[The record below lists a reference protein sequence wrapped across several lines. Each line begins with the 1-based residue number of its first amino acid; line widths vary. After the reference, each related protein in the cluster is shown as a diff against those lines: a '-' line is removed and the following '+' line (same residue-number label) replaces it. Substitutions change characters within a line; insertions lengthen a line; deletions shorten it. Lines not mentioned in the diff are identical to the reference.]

1 VPKNTDHSPSNLSVL
16 QGKNKAIKQI
26 IALLAACF
34 LVWLSFR
41 GAHLSEVLKYA
52 AQANPVFLGLMCLSA
67 LLSHLIRSWRWL
79 ILMRPLKA
87 NISLWHSFCA
97 VMYGYAVNIVV
108 PRGGEIVRLIT
119 ISKMESLPWAG
130 VLPTLLIDRLLD
142 LVTIAILIGF
152 TLIALPASMF
162 KSMPWLYPSGITITV
177 SSLALLLIL
186 PKLSPLLSIILSV
199 PNIKRLIPT
208 AVSKKIND
216 LLAQFAEGT
225 KCLTNPLTYPIIAL
239 SSIAIW
245 LCYWL
250 NFYFVLLAFSLDKTL
265 TLSKGLMLFTVSS
278 LGSLVPT
285 PGCVG
290 GFHLL
295 VSKCLVLIFGI
306 NQDLALA
313 FATVLHAF
321 AFVITICTAAFC
333 CFLCQQ
339 FLERKANKLTL
350 PAEQKSVEDLQ

>member
-1 VPKNTDHSPSNLSVL
+1 VPKNTEYPPANSSLL
-16 QGKNKAIKQI
+16 QGKNKVIKQI

-34 LVWLSFR
+34 LIWLSFR
-41 GAHLSEVLKYA
+41 GADLSKVFGYA
-52 AQANPVFLGLMCLSA
+52 AQVNPLFLALMCLSA

-97 VMYGYAVNIVV
+97 VIYGYAVNIVI

-119 ISKMESLPWAG
+119 ISKTESLPWAG

-142 LVTIAILIGF
+142 LVTVAILIGF
-152 TLIALPASMF
+152 TLIALPADMLQ
-162 KSMPWLYPSGITITV
+162 SMPWIYPSGITITIG
-177 SSLALLLIL
+177 SLTLLLLL
-186 PKLSPLLSIILSV
+186 PKLSPLLSFLLSF

-208 AVSKKIND
+208 AISEKIND
-216 LLAQFAEGT
+216 LLAQFAAGT
-225 KCLTNPLTYPIIAL
+225 KCLTDPLSYPIIAL
-239 SSIAIW
+239 STIAIW
-245 LCYWL
+245 FCYWL

-295 VSKCLVLIFGI
+295 VSKCLVLIFGV

-321 AFVITICTAAFC
+321 AFIIVVCSAAFLCFLWQEFRFSKINKVITPI
-333 CFLCQQ
+333 
-339 FLERKANKLTL
+339 E
-350 PAEQKSVEDLQ
+350 

>member
-1 VPKNTDHSPSNLSVL
+1 VPKNTDHSPSNPSVL

-52 AQANPVFLGLMCLSA
+52 AQVNPFFLGLMCVSA
-67 LLSHLIRSWRWL
+67 LLSHLVRAWRWL

-97 VMYGYAVNIVV
+97 VIYGYAVNIAI
-108 PRGGEIVRLIT
+108 PRGGEIVRLVT
-119 ISKMESLPWAG
+119 ISKMESLPWAA

-152 TLIALPASMF
+152 TLIALPADIF
-162 KSMPWLYPSGITITV
+162 KTMPWLYPSGITITI

-186 PKLSPLLSIILSV
+186 PKLSPLLSFILSI
-199 PNIKRLIPT
+199 PNIKRLIPK
-208 AVSKKIND
+208 ALNEKIDD
-216 LLAQFAEGT
+216 LLTQFAEGT

-239 SSIAIW
+239 STVAIW
-245 LCYWL
+245 FCYWL

-265 TLSKGLMLFTVSS
+265 TLGKGLLLFTVSS

-321 AFVITICTAAFC
+321 AFVITICVAAFL
-333 CFLCQQ
+333 CFLWQE
-339 FLERKANKLTL
+339 LRLNKTDNSNITI
-350 PAEQKSVEDLQ
+350 EQNSH